1 MKKKIALLS
10 GDGIG
15 PEVINQAVKALK
27 AVAVRYG
34 HQFQFQSALVGAAA
48 IRETGD
54 PLPNETLSICRDADA
69 ILFGAIG
76 DPAFDQDPSA
86 KVRPEQGLLRL
97 RKEMGLFANIRP
109 VELYESLSDRSPLR
123 KDRIKGTDLV
133 VYRELTGGIYFG
145 EKGRS
150 SDGKLAY
157 DACEYSVEEIER
169 ITMMALEA
177 ALRRRKKCTL
187 VDKSNVLETS
197 RLWRETV
204 QRLAKKYP
212 QVEMEYLYV
221 DNAAMQLIQRPAQ
234 FDVILTENMFG
245 DILSDEAS
253 VLTGSLGLLPSAS
266 VGEKTALFEPVHG
279 SYPEAAGKDIANPI
293 AAILSAAMMLDHFGM
308 FEEAERIQTVVRV
321 LMDND
326 VVTMDLNP
334 NSFVSCSKIGDVVGA
349 LIESDSEDEASF
361 ANLFEG
367 GMPIV

>member
-1 MKKKIALLS
+1 
-10 GDGIG
+10 
-15 PEVINQAVKALK
+15 VINQAVKALK
-27 AVAVRYG
+27 AVGSRFD
-34 HQFQFQSALVGAAA
+34 HTFHFQQALVGAAA
-48 IRETGD
+48 IRATGD
-54 PLPNETLSICRDADA
+54 PLPEQTLAVCRDADA

-76 DPAFDQDPSA
+76 DPEFDQNPSA

-109 VELYESLSDRSPLR
+109 VELYDSLSERSPLR
-123 KDRIKGTDLV
+123 KDRIQGTDMV

-150 SDGKLAY
+150 SDGKLAF
-157 DACEYSVEEIER
+157 DTCEYSIEEIER
-169 ITMMALEA
+169 ISRMAFEA
-177 ALRRRKKCTL
+177 ARRRKKKCTL
-187 VDKSNVLETS
+187 VDKANVLETS
-197 RLWRETV
+197 RLWREIV
-204 QRLAKKYP
+204 QSIAKEYSDI
-212 QVEMEYLYV
+212 ETEYLFV
-221 DNAAMQLIQRPAQ
+221 DNAAMQLIQRPNQ
-234 FDVILTENMFG
+234 FDVLLTENMFG

-266 VGEKTALFEPVHG
+266 VGDKTALFEPVHG

-293 AAILSAAMMLDHFGM
+293 ATILSAAMMLDHFEL
-308 FEEAERIQTVVRV
+308 FEEAARIRTVVRV

-334 NSFVSCSKIGDVVGA
+334 HSFVSCSKIGDVVGV
-349 LIESDSEDEASF
+349 LIEADSDDEASF